1 MKKLKENLKTLH
13 LKNFLLLTLA
23 GIINAFGVTVF
34 LMPVKLY
41 DSGIS
46 GTAMLLSQ
54 ITPSELSL
62 SVFIVVLNVPLFLFG
77 LKKQGFTFTV
87 YGIYT
92 VGIYSLFAWLITD
105 VIPVNV
111 EASSPFAG
119 KDLLLCAI
127 FGGAIAGLGVG
138 IAIRYGGAID
148 GVEVMSVVFAK
159 KLGLSVGTFNMI
171 YNVILY
177 ICCGIALKSWILPLY
192 SIVTYFVAL
201 KIMDY
206 IVDGVD
212 TAKCAMIVTSESDD
226 VCKALCEKF
235 EEGMTKVEAVGG
247 YSGEKK
253 SVIYFVVNRF
263 QVTQMRE
270 TVHSIDRGA
279 FISIHEV
286 SDVFKA
292 NQIK

>member
-1 MKKLKENLKTLH
+1 MKKLKENIKTLSI
-13 LKNFLLLTLA
+13 KNFILLTLA
-23 GIINAFGVTVF
+23 GTINAFGVTVF

-41 DSGIS
+41 DSGVS

-54 ITPSELSL
+54 VTPSTLSL

-77 LKKQGFTFTV
+77 LRKQGFSFTV

-92 VGIYSLFAWLITD
+92 VGIYSLSAWLITD
-105 VIPVNV
+105 KLPVDV
-111 EASSPFAG
+111 SISSPFAG

-138 IAIRYGGAID
+138 IAIRFGGAID
-148 GVEVMSVVFAK
+148 GVEVMAVIFAK

-177 ICCGIALKSWILPLY
+177 ICCGIVLKSWILPLY

-201 KIMDY
+201 KTMDY
-206 IVDGVD
+206 IVDGID
-212 TAKCAMIVTSESDD
+212 TAKCAMVVTSKPDE
-226 VCKALCEKF
+226 VCQTLCEKF
-235 EEGMTKVEAVGG
+235 EEGMTRVDAEGG
-247 YSGEKK
+247 YSGDRKAI
-253 SVIYFVVNRF
+253 IYFVVNRF

-270 TVHSIDRGA
+270 LVHKIDRGA

>member
-23 GIINAFGVTVF
+23 GVINAFGVTVF

-62 SVFIVVLNVPLFLFG
+62 SVFIIVLNVPLFLFG

-92 VGIYSLFAWLITD
+92 VGIYSLSAWLITD

-148 GVEVMSVVFAK
+148 GVEVMSVIFAK
-159 KLGLSVGTFNMI
+159 KLGLSVGTFNMM
-171 YNVILY
+171 YNVVLY
-177 ICCGIALKSWILPLY
+177 ICCGIALRSWILPLY

-212 TAKCAMIVTSESDD
+212 TAKCAMIVTSESDA

-270 TVHSIDRGA
+270 LVHTIDSGA

-286 SDVFKA
+286 SDVFKS